1 MCSFQMRKKG
11 ATLCLNVS
19 GLVALRLG
27 LGFHTLVKLQMPL
40 DVHAD
45 QAWSAECPQAN
56 GFA

>member
-1 MCSFQMRKKG
+1 MRKKG

-40 DVHAD
+40 DIHAD
-45 QAWSAECPQAN
+45 QAWSAERPQAN
-56 GFA
+56 SFA

>member
-1 MCSFQMRKKG
+1 MRKKG

-45 QAWSAECPQAN
+45 QAWSAERPQAN
-56 GFA
+56 AFA